1 MVDMS
6 AEQFCWL
13 QQMVNFGW
21 SNPRNVFVNS
31 SFFGSQIPIEMGVGS
46 GNQPL
51 LASAIQLGNEQVQF
65 LSICRWLSFFRM
77 VFLQVSSHG
86 RVWVPED
93 TKYPLVN

>member
-46 GNQPL
+46 SNQLL
-51 LASAIQLGNEQVQF
+51 LASAI
-65 LSICRWLSFFRM
+65 
-77 VFLQVSSHG
+77 
-86 RVWVPED
+86 
-93 TKYPLVN
+93 